1 MNNYLTQRWDFEQ
14 TQDDYKTTKER
25 YLITDAIQRILDK
38 EQFSLDNSVLDV
50 EIADLA
56 VKFATVYSPISGIVV
71 NISQPFAGVNI
82 LVTEATFRI
91 VDPKSMYFE
100 TQVDETDIGKIKEGD
115 EASIALDAFT
125 NETFTG
131 KVIRIDFDSTVT
143 SGGGT
148 AYNTKISLP
157 AEKFFRLGMSGDAE
171 IVFQKLENVI
181 SVPTQSLVQKNEKNY
196 VWKIEENDKLKL
208 VEVIL
213 GTSNDTQTQI
223 TSGLSEGDKYISS
236 NVNLA
241 KEGMII
247 K

>member
-1 MNNYLTQRWDFEQ
+1 
-14 TQDDYKTTKER
+14 
-25 YLITDAIQRILDK
+25 
-38 EQFSLDNSVLDV
+38 
-50 EIADLA
+50 
-56 VKFATVYSPISGIVV
+56 
-71 NISQPFAGVNI
+71 
-82 LVTEATFRI
+82 
-91 VDPKSMYFE
+91 
-100 TQVDETDIGKIKEGD
+100 
-115 EASIALDAFT
+115 
-125 NETFTG
+125 
-131 KVIRIDFDSTVT
+131 
-143 SGGGT
+143 
-148 AYNTKISLP
+148 LP

-181 SVPTQSLVQKNEKNY
+181 SVPTQSLVEKNEKNY